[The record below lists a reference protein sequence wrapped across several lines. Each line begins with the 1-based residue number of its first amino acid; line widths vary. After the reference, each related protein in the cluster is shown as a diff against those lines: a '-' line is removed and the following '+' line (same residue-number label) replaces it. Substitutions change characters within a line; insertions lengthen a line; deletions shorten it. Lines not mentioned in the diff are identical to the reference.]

1 MKAGDIH
8 TEVLNHGA
16 TPPCVETMQQCRG
29 CFGWP
34 NMIKAA
40 YDNITWRQYPFRCT
54 CTGLVI
60 KIVQDGHK
68 KYTKGNILQSVQ

>member
-1 MKAGDIH
+1 MKTGSVH
-8 TEVLNHGA
+8 TEVLNPGSP
-16 TPPCVETMQQCRG
+16 PPCLETMQQCRG

-40 YDNITWRQYPFRCT
+40 YDNSVWRQYPLKCN

-60 KIVQDGHK
+60 KIVQIGNE
-68 KYTKGNILQSVQ
+68 KYTKGNMFLSIQ